1 MFIDAFLIFEILEQQ
16 KRMKSIYYTLLAG
29 TLFLGSCK
37 REEAYLAE
45 NIPILKEHNVFE
57 DKPYSVPFKTLE
69 PEFILEKGH
78 MVEEFFHKHI
88 KKDPNFSGSFLV
100 AKNGQILYEE
110 YQGFSNK
117 AKNEVITANTPIHV
131 ASVGKVIT
139 AVTTLRL
146 IDEGFLYLD
155 QSVSSI
161 LPEFPYEDIS
171 VRMLLNHRSGLR
183 YYGYYDKIWDQS
195 KTITNQDVLDV
206 ISTKKVNLDF
216 LPNKKFAY
224 SNTNYVILALIVEK
238 ITGDSFKKAVKDL
251 VFDPLQMTHS
261 FVFDDI
267 TKKNDVCQSYSASNR
282 QMHWDYMDGTYG
294 DKNIYTNPRDML
306 KLDTALYSDE
316 FLSADL
322 KKQMT
327 KGYSYE
333 TKGKRNYGLGLRLIE
348 MDNGHNYT
356 FHNGWWRGNTTSY
369 IRLEQDSVSIILFAN
384 KYSKLSYKTIDLAHH
399 FGDYKVGN
407 LDL

>member
-1 MFIDAFLIFEILEQQ
+1 MKPLYYALFASALLI
-16 KRMKSIYYTLLAG
+16 S
-29 TLFLGSCK
+29 SCK
-37 REEAYLAE
+37 KEEAYLAE
-45 NIPILKEHNVFE
+45 NLPILKEHNVLE

-69 PEFILEKGH
+69 PEYILEKGH
-78 MVEEFFHKHI
+78 KVEEFFHTHI
-88 KKDPNFSGSFLV
+88 KKDPSFSGGFLV
-100 AKNGQILYEE
+100 AKNGQIIYEE
-110 YQGFSNK
+110 YQGFANK
-117 AKNEVITANTPIHV
+117 AKNDVLTQNTPMHV

-139 AVTTLRL
+139 AVTVLRL
-146 IDEGFLYLD
+146 VDEGFLDLD

-161 LPEFPYEDIS
+161 IPEFPHQEIS

-183 YYGYYDKIWDQS
+183 YYGYYNNTIWSPS
-195 KTITNQDVLDV
+195 KTITNEDVLD
-206 ISTKKVNLDF
+206 IIASKKVALDF
-216 LPNKKFAY
+216 IPNKRFAY
-224 SNTNYVILALIVEK
+224 SNTNYVMLALVVER
-238 ITGDSFKKAVKDL
+238 ITGDTFKKAVKDI
-251 VFDPLQMTHS
+251 VFDPLQMSHS
-261 FVFDDI
+261 FVLDNLDH
-267 TKKNDVCQSYSASNR
+267 KEEVCQSYSASNR
-282 QMHWDYMDGTYG
+282 LMHWDYMDGTYG

-306 KLDTALYSDE
+306 KLDTALYSDA
-316 FLSADL
+316 FLSPEL
-322 KKQMT
+322 KQQMS

-384 KYSKLSYKTIDLAHH
+384 KYSKLSYKTIDLAHY

>member
-1 MFIDAFLIFEILEQQ
+1 
-16 KRMKSIYYTLLAG
+16 MKPIYYTLIAS
-29 TLFLGSCK
+29 TLLFISCK
-37 REEAYLAE
+37 KDEAYLAE
-45 NIPILKEHNVFE
+45 NIPILKEHNVLE
-57 DKPYSVPFKTLE
+57 DKPYSVPFKALE
-69 PEFILEKGH
+69 PEYILEKGH
-78 MVEEFFHKHI
+78 LVEEFFNKHI

-100 AKNGQILYEE
+100 SKNGQIIYEE

-117 AKNEVITANTPIHV
+117 AKNEVLTENTPMHV

-146 IDEGFLYLD
+146 VDEGFLYLD

-183 YYGYYDKIWDQS
+183 YYGYYNSTIWNPS
-195 KTITNQDVLDV
+195 KTITNQDVLEI
-206 ISTKKVNLDF
+206 ISAKKVGLDF
-216 LPNKKFAY
+216 IPNKKFAY

-251 VFDPLQMTHS
+251 VFDPLQMSHS
-261 FVFDDI
+261 FVFDNI
-267 TKKNDVCQSYSASNR
+267 EKKNEVCQSYSASNR

-306 KLDTALYSDE
+306 KLDTALYSDQ
-316 FLSADL
+316 FLSPAL
-322 KKQMT
+322 KEQMF

-333 TKGKRNYGLGLRLIE
+333 TKGKRNYGLGFRLIE

-399 FGDYKVGN
+399 FGDYKVGD